1 MAHKKSGGS
10 SCNGRDSSGKR
21 RGVKRFAG
29 QLVKAGSIIVRQ
41 VGTRVHPGDNVGM
54 GRDYTIFAKIDGM
67 VKFERW
73 GKEKRKVSV
82 CAVS

>member
-41 VGTRVHPGDNVGM
+41 VGTRLHPGDNVGM

-82 CAVS
+82 YAVS

>member
-1 MAHKKSGGS
+1 
-10 SCNGRDSSGKR
+10 
-21 RGVKRFAG
+21 
-29 QLVKAGSIIVRQ
+29 VKAGSIIVRQ
-41 VGTRVHPGDNVGM
+41 VGTRLHPGDNVGM

-82 CAVS
+82 YAVS

>member
-41 VGTRVHPGDNVGM
+41 VGTRLHPGENVGM

-82 CAVS
+82 YAVS

>member
-54 GRDYTIFAKIDGM
+54 GRDYTIFAKIDGI

-73 GKEKRKVSV
+73 GKEKRKVRV